1 MANILI
7 IEDENSIANLICT
20 TLSIPGHH
28 VERAPNGP
36 IGLEMVE
43 ETHYDLVVLD
53 LMLGEISGEQILVQL
68 VNLNIP
74 VIVVSAKSNIQ
85 DQIHCLRLGADD
97 YITKPFNSMDLIT
110 RVEVTLRV
118 YQKQK
123 VPQGIVHYRHI
134 TIDRST
140 YQVSCHK
147 TLVELTP
154 KEYELLLYLIDNAGS
169 VLSREQLIRNVWGYT
184 FSKDNRTVDIHIQ
197 RLRKKLELQE
207 FLKTVMKVG
216 YMLEMSNDE
225 KK

>member
-20 TLSIPGHH
+20 TLSVPGHH

-43 ETHYDLVVLD
+43 ETHYDLVILD
-53 LMLGEISGEQILVQL
+53 LMLGEISGEEILVQL

-74 VIVVSAKSNIQ
+74 VIVVSAKSNLQ
-85 DQIHCLRLGADD
+85 DQIYCLRLGADD
-97 YITKPFNSMDLIT
+97 YITKPFNSLDLIT

-123 VPQGIVHYRHI
+123 TPQGMIHYRHV

-140 YQVSCHK
+140 YHVSCHK
-147 TLVELTP
+147 MPIELTP

-197 RLRKKLELQE
+197 RLRKKLELQD

-216 YMLEMSNDE
+216 YILELDHDE
-225 KK
+225 K